1 MNPTKQIRC
10 NTFPAINLVI
20 LLTATSLTQVWGE
33 PLSFKWKDGQSG
45 VIRSKISDSGKQ
57 SVLQYE
63 INKKDLSTEKFQI
76 AFSNASFETS
86 DGPRPID
93 IARVLPS
100 IIVNRDGEFERLQG
114 VGDANRRIFERLPI
128 EVNERSRIN
137 WEQKMKDPSVIKSM
151 NERVE
156 GMWNTWVGSWN
167 GLDVGKG
174 YGFKSGSTLSLRSGN
189 RVLDYEY
196 LGPQKKVCERCIK
209 LRCTSS
215 LDREHAIATVEEFL
229 RQNTEDLERYVI
241 KEAGSQTEAEVITDT
256 SSLLPYY
263 ARSTTFVMMAV
274 EGMGNI
280 NRELVQE
287 YWFDWNN

>member
-1 MNPTKQIRC
+1 MNPTKQKRS
-10 NTFPAINLVI
+10 NKFPIINLVI
-20 LLTATSLTQVWGE
+20 LLAITSLTQVWGE

-45 VIRSKISDSGKQ
+45 VIRSKISYSGKQ

-63 INKKDLSTEKFQI
+63 INKKNLNVEKFQI
-76 AFSNASFETS
+76 EFSNAVFETS

-100 IIVNRDGEFERLQG
+100 IIVNRDGKFERLHG
-114 VGDANRRIFERLPI
+114 VGDANRRIFEGLPI
-128 EVNERSRIN
+128 EVNEKSRRN
-137 WEQKMKDPSVIKSM
+137 WEKKMKDPNVIKSM

-167 GLDVGKG
+167 GLDVVKE

-189 RVLDYEY
+189 RALAYEY
-196 LGPQKKVCERCIK
+196 LGSQKQVCDRCIK

-215 LDREHAIATVEEFL
+215 LDREHAIATVEDFL
-229 RQNTEDLERYVI
+229 RQHTEGLERYVI
-241 KEAGSQTEAEVITDT
+241 KEAGSQTEAEVITDI

-263 ARSTTFVMMAV
+263 ARSTTFVMMTV

-280 NRELVQE
+280 NRQIVQE
-287 YWFDWNN
+287 YWFDWIN